1 MELTLMK
8 GGTSHRIRSYD
19 TGWKRREV
27 VTMGS
32 GDDGKS
38 ERKWW
43 RREVVMMGSGDDGLR
58 EVVTKASGELGR
70 KPEHKT
76 LCFSV

>member
-1 MELTLMK
+1 
-8 GGTSHRIRSYD
+8 
-19 TGWKRREV
+19 
-27 VTMGS
+27 
-32 GDDGKS
+32 
-38 ERKWW
+38 
-43 RREVVMMGSGDDGLR
+43 MMGSGDDGLR

>member
-1 MELTLMK
+1 MMK

-19 TGWKRREV
+19 TGWK
-27 VTMGS
+27 
-32 GDDGKS
+32 
-38 ERKWW
+38 